1 MFFKTTS
8 SKVSRVEAILFRGGP
23 MAEQE
28 TLIVAELHYAD
39 PVAALGWLEKVFGF
53 TTRIV
58 VRDDMNNFVFSES
71 EVGQGQ
77 SVAVL
82 PEMGEKNQSPLR
94 VAGINTQT
102 VRVRSQVNVLEHCER
117 ARSLG
122 AKILS
127 EPEQFF
133 FGDLTYFVADLEDHI
148 WAFAQP
154 IKGKA
159 GPPPEGWSV
168 EVPK

>member
-1 MFFKTTS
+1 MT
-8 SKVSRVEAILFRGGP
+8 
-23 MAEQE
+23 EQE
-28 TLIVAELHYAD
+28 TLVVSELHYVD
-39 PVAALGWLEKVFGF
+39 PEAALSWLERVFGF
-53 TTRIV
+53 RTRIV
-58 VRDDMNNFVFSES
+58 VRDDGDNFVFAES
-71 EVGQGQ
+71 EVRHGQ

-94 VAGINTQT
+94 VDGVNTQT
-102 VRVRSQVNVLEHCER
+102 VRVRSQVDVIEHCER

-122 AKILS
+122 ATIVS

-133 FGDLTYFVADLEDHI
+133 FGDLTYFVADLEGHI

-154 IKGKA
+154 IEGKA

-168 EVPK
+168 EIPK

>member
-1 MFFKTTS
+1 
-8 SKVSRVEAILFRGGP
+8 

-28 TLIVAELHYAD
+28 TLIVAELHYVD
-39 PVAALGWLEKVFGF
+39 PEAALGWLEKVFGF
-53 TTRIV
+53 RTRIV
-58 VRDDMNNFVFSES
+58 VRDDRGNFVFSES
-71 EVGQGQ
+71 EVGHSQ

-82 PEMGEKNQSPLR
+82 PEMGEKNRSPLR
-94 VAGINTQT
+94 VDGTNTQT
-102 VRVRSQVNVLEHCER
+102 VRIRSQVDVTEHCER

-122 AKILS
+122 ATIVS

-133 FGDLTYFVADLEDHI
+133 FGDLTYFVADLEGHI

-159 GPPPEGWSV
+159 GSPPEGWSV
-168 EVPK
+168 EMPK